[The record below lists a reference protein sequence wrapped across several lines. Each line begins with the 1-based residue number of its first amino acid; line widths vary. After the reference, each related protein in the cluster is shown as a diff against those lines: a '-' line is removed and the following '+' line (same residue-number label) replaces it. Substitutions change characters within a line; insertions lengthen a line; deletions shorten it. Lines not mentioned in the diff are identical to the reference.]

1 MLEDLALPPTSQRIV
16 FGNATVYWIDSL
28 VSHVPTCSTA
38 IRYNAKEKSV
48 IMMYV
53 LCSKSIPK
61 HVESSIST

>member
-38 IRYNAKEKSV
+38 ITAKEKSV

-53 LCSKSIPK
+53 LC
-61 HVESSIST
+61 

>member
-38 IRYNAKEKSV
+38 ITAKEKSV

-53 LCSKSIPK
+53 LCSKSLLK
-61 HVESSIST
+61 YT